1 MFDNIGSKIKYL
13 AQTIT
18 IISIICYAAIGL
30 ALMIAGSAL
39 IGFAVILI
47 GLLLSWVSS
56 FLLYGFGQ
64 LIENSDI
71 LVEISKPHLRGKK
84 SKSVS
89 ETKNEI
95 DEKNFTEEDF
105 IKEFLKKDSNSPKD
119 FFSEVKNSS
128 TADLMLILR
137 DQRNLY
143 NEEEITFIETE
154 LKNRRENI

>member
-47 GLLLSWVSS
+47 GSLLSWVSS

-64 LIENSDI
+64 LIENSDT
-71 LVEISKPHLRGKK
+71 LVKISKPHLRGKK

-89 ETKNEI
+89 KIKNEV
-95 DEKNFTEEDF
+95 DEKDFTEEDF
-105 IKEFLKKDSNSPKD
+105 IKEFLENPNEKPKD
-119 FFSEVKNSS
+119 FFSEIKASS
-128 TADLMLILR
+128 SADLMLILR